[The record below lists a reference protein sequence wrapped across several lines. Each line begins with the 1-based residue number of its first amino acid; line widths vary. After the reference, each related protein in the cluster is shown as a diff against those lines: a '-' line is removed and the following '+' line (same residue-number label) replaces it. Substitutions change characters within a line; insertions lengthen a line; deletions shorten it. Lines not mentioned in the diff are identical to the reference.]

1 MEIKT
6 KFNIGDT
13 VYFMD
18 NNSVSFDTIVSIN
31 IFILE
36 EARRECN
43 VIVTQE
49 TYRVRLKSIP
59 IDGRQLYT
67 SKQELIESL

>member
-6 KFNIGDT
+6 KFNIGDE

-18 NNSVSFDTIVSIN
+18 NNSVKFDTIVSISV
-31 IFILE
+31 FILE

-49 TYRVRLKSIP
+49 TYRVRLRRIP
-59 IDGRQLYT
+59 LEGRQVFRT
-67 SKQELIESL
+67 RQELIESL